1 MSRIPAR
8 HLTDRI
14 PAFDPIHSD
23 WVLSPQLLSL
33 DGLVVA
39 KGVQS
44 PHQIETTLT
53 SHLLGIVTSDRNL
66 QEITRVGDLEY
77 GGTFPSGTGFLLPA
91 HISYFAA
98 WRSTDAGMNFTIDPL
113 FLNRFAERELG
124 LNQSRVEL
132 ACKPFVCDDQIKTIA
147 NLFHRELATSGLGGR
162 LYAESLRNLLSIHLL
177 RQYCVFSPIATQPI
191 GGLSPNQLQRVL
203 TYIDEHLSESLH
215 LSALAQINDMSES
228 HFSRSFKK
236 STSIAPHQYVLNSR
250 VGKAQQLLQ
259 QSQLSILEIALECG
273 FAHSGHLS
281 RHFKRIVG
289 ITPKQFRHQ

>member
-1 MSRIPAR
+1 MSRIHAR
-8 HLTDRI
+8 HLRDRI
-14 PAFDPIHSD
+14 PALDPFAFAER
-23 WVLSPQLLSL
+23 LLSL
-33 DGLVVA
+33 DGLIVV

-66 QEITRVGDLEY
+66 QEITRVGDREY
-77 GGTFPSGTGFLLPA
+77 HGTFPSGTGFLLPA
-91 HISYFAA
+91 HIPYFAA
-98 WRSTDAGMNFTIDPL
+98 WQSTDAGMNFEIDPL
-113 FLNRFAERELG
+113 FLARFAERELG

-132 ACKPFVCDDQIKTIA
+132 ICTPFVCDEQIKTIA
-147 NLFHRELATSGLGGR
+147 NLFHRELATGGLGGR
-162 LYAESLRNLLSIHLL
+162 LYAESLRNLLGIHLL
-177 RQYCVFSPIATQPI
+177 RQYCVFSPVVSQPI
-191 GGLSPNQLQRVL
+191 CGLSPRQLQLVL
-203 TYIDEHLSESLH
+203 AYIEAHLSESLH

-236 STSIAPHQYVLNSR
+236 ATGIAPHQHVLNRR
-250 VGKAQQLLQ
+250 VEKAKQLLQ
-259 QSQLSILEIALECG
+259 QSQLNILEIALECG